1 MTITAPNF
9 RKVRFAGHLFVK
21 SATDTM
27 SHKNTWANRHTDR
40 QTDRQKCLPNMTFSF
55 SFRKNVKKQNV
66 LDRSHE
72 AFIPNKMTYS
82 HTNLTFLIL

>member
-27 SHKNTWANRHTDR
+27 SHKNTWANR
-40 QTDRQKCLPNMTFSF
+40 QTDGQKCLPNMKFSF
-55 SFRKNVKKQNV
+55 SFRKNAKKRNV
-66 LDRSHE
+66 LDISHE